1 MRMSQ
6 SSADMPHMPLIK
18 TNFAR
23 LNAWRKDTIA
33 LGSTAMLEQ
42 RLGHEPVEGECVLL
56 HEPHNL
62 EAFAHMVL
70 GELGGHVVW
79 FGEIEPETLIELD
92 ADEALA
98 QFWATHPGEE

>member
-1 MRMSQ
+1 MSMSQ
-6 SSADMPHMPLIK
+6 SFADSPHVPLIE
-18 TNFAR
+18 TDFAR
-23 LNAWRKDTIA
+23 LGAWRKDAIA
-33 LGSTAMLEQ
+33 LGSTEMLEQ
-42 RLGHEPVEGECVLL
+42 RIGREPVEGERVLL
-56 HEPHNL
+56 REPHNL
-62 EAFAHMVL
+62 EAFAHLKL